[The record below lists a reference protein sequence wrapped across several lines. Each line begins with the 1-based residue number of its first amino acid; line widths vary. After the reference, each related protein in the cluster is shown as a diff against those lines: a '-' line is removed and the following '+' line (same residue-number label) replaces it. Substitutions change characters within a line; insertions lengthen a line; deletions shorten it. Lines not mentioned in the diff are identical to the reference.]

1 MFFFCPGVLHGDGEH
16 LPDSVWAAVL
26 LSHGE
31 HLQQRAGERLL
42 HREQG
47 GVLHRDGAA
56 VLHHLQAAVRHQD
69 GAGVQHRHGYQVRVH
84 SQIFFSHIYT

>member
-1 MFFFCPGVLHGDGEH
+1 M
-16 LPDSVWAAVL
+16 L

-31 HLQQRAGERLL
+31 RLQQRAGERLL

-56 VLHHLQAAVRHQD
+56 VLHHHGGTHGDDLQGRVL
-69 GAGVQHRHGYQVRVH
+69 HRTGTGRGKMKKNYE
-84 SQIFFSHIYT
+84 IYFNTKCFFLKL